1 MNTYVI
7 CVDIQTS
14 IRGTTKKIN
23 DFHGDGIIM
32 VENNQLVG
40 IVTYK
45 DLVRKNITT
54 INSTDS
60 NYENNVYIVNSF
72 WT

>member
-14 IRGTTKKIN
+14 IRDTTKKIN
-23 DFHGDGIIM
+23 DFHVVGIIM